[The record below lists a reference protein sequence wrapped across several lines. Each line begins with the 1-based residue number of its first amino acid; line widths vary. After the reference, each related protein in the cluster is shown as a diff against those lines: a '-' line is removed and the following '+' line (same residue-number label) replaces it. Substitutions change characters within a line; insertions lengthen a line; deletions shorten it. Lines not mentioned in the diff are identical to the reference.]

1 MRINVEILFGLI
13 QDSSTRH
20 RPHASSHRA
29 SGRENI
35 KGAIDEKQRTKEIHI
50 PLSQSEMP
58 IPTFKS
64 MPQPRAATEV
74 KELDDA
80 AM

>member
-1 MRINVEILFGLI
+1 LSSI
-13 QDSSTRH
+13 QDTSMRH
-20 RPHASSHRA
+20 GRDHGPSRGGEIGASCG

-35 KGAIDEKQRTKEIHI
+35 EVTLEKQRTKEIHI
-50 PLSQSEMP
+50 PLTQSDMSV
-58 IPTFKS
+58 PTLKS
-64 MPQPRAATEV
+64 MPQPRAAAEV

>member
-1 MRINVEILFGLI
+1 MSSI
-13 QDSSTRH
+13 QDTSMRH
-20 RPHASSHRA
+20 GRDRGPSRGGEIGASCG

-35 KGAIDEKQRTKEIHI
+35 EEVTLEKQRTKEIHI
-50 PLSQSEMP
+50 PLTQSDMSVS
-58 IPTFKS
+58 TLKS
-64 MPQPRAATEV
+64 MPQPRAAAEV